1 MGAANRQ
8 AAQDLFEQHECL
20 SVRTSFNYAVK
31 DDRLRGP
38 LQARGRLQ
46 YVLRLDC
53 FATLHI
59 WVRQRFASQ
68 QAFLPPG
75 VNVANFFRQLT
86 GSLATNS
93 YPQTQFKLST
103 PAPWL
108 IPALAH
114 YR

>member
-1 MGAANRQ
+1 MGAASRQ

-20 SVRTSFNYAVK
+20 SVKTSFNSAVK
-31 DDRLRGP
+31 LRGP

-59 WVRQRFASQ
+59 WVRQRFASHQ
-68 QAFLPPG
+68 SFLPPG

-103 PAPWL
+103 PAPWF